1 MIMGNAQG
9 VSLLLDG
16 ARGGE
21 AGVAAVSGALE
32 AGALLASDALEL
44 AHKAEAELQVTRK
57 YLEEAHAT
65 IRALTADRDMSTWVV
80 MDPPLGHGWT
90 TVTDGGTEPELRGRL
105 ICTTCTSPTILRTG
119 GPGGE
124 SIVWSAGPVVTA
136 AQCHDVNG
144 AKR

>member
-44 AHKAEAELQVTRK
+44 AHKAEAELQATRK
-57 YLEEAHAT
+57 QLEEAHAT
-65 IRALTADRDMSTWVV
+65 IGDLMAKRSPWAV
-80 MDPPLGHGWT
+80 MDPPEGHGWT

-105 ICTTCTSPTILRTG
+105 ICTTCTAPTILRTG
-119 GPGGE
+119 RPGGQ
-124 SIVWSAGPVVTA
+124 SIAASFGPVVTA